1 MLHNGRRKE
10 KIVCR
15 SALNFP
21 ARRSSAPRLRSSASS
36 GDTLRV
42 RAVAKAVG
50 FVVVVLL
57 IRSGSIVPCIL
68 THGVLNALSVFA
80 PEPDYKTRRVIF
92 RILIVLAAAY
102 AAYLLRRLPPLT
114 SGESC
119 VRMEKTP
126 RGIKP

>member
-10 KIVCR
+10 KIVCCP
-15 SALNFP
+15 ALNFP
-21 ARRSSAPRLRSSASS
+21 ARRSSA
-36 GDTLRV
+36 
-42 RAVAKAVG
+42 
-50 FVVVVLL
+50 
-57 IRSGSIVPCIL
+57 PCIL

-80 PEPDYKTRRVIF
+80 PEPDYKTRCVIF

-119 VRMEKTP
+119 VRMEKNTE
-126 RGIKP
+126 GD

>member
-10 KIVCR
+10 KIVCCP
-15 SALNFP
+15 ALNFP
-21 ARRSSAPRLRSSASS
+21 DRRSSAPRLRSSASR
-36 GDTLRV
+36 GRM
-42 RAVAKAVG
+42 
-50 FVVVVLL
+50 
-57 IRSGSIVPCIL
+57 RSVSAPCIL

-80 PEPDYKTRRVIF
+80 PEPDYKTRCIIF

-119 VRMEKTP
+119 VRMKKNTE
-126 RGIKP
+126 GD

>member
-1 MLHNGRRKE
+1 MVHNGRRKE

-15 SALNFP
+15 PALNFP
-21 ARRSSAPRLRSSASS
+21 ARRSSAPRLRSSASR
-36 GDTLRV
+36 G
-42 RAVAKAVG
+42 
-50 FVVVVLL
+50 
-57 IRSGSIVPCIL
+57 IRSVSAPCIL

-80 PEPDYKTRRVIF
+80 PEPDYKTRCVIF

-119 VRMEKTP
+119 VRMEKNTE
-126 RGIKP
+126 GD

>member
-1 MLHNGRRKE
+1 MLHNGSCKE
-10 KIVCR
+10 RIVCCP
-15 SALNFP
+15 ALNFLE
-21 ARRSSAPRLRSSASS
+21 RRSSAPRLRSSASR

-42 RAVAKAVG
+42 RAVTKALG

-80 PEPDYKTRRVIF
+80 PESDYKTQCIISL
-92 RILIVLAAAY
+92 ILIVLAAAY
-102 AAYLLRRLPPLT
+102 AAFLLRRLPPLT

-119 VRMEKTP
+119 VRMKKNTE
-126 RGIKP
+126 GG

>member
-1 MLHNGRRKE
+1 MLHNGSCKE
-10 KIVCR
+10 RIVCR
-15 SALNFP
+15 PALNFP
-21 ARRSSAPRLRSSASS
+21 ERRSSAPRLRSSASR

-57 IRSGSIVPCIL
+57 IRSGNIVPCIL
-68 THGVLNALSVFA
+68 AHGVLNALSVFA
-80 PEPDYKTRRVIF
+80 PESDYKTQCNIF

-119 VRMEKTP
+119 VRMKKNTE
-126 RGIKP
+126 GD

>member
-10 KIVCR
+10 KIVCCP
-15 SALNFP
+15 ALNFP
-21 ARRSSAPRLRSSASS
+21 ARRSSAPRLRSSASR
-36 GDTLRV
+36 G
-42 RAVAKAVG
+42 G
-50 FVVVVLL
+50 
-57 IRSGSIVPCIL
+57 IRSVSAPCIL

-80 PEPDYKTRRVIF
+80 PEPDYKTRCVIF

-119 VRMEKTP
+119 VRMEKNTE
-126 RGIKP
+126 GD